1 MRSFRGTVLLTVLF
15 VAILP
20 GGALFSQ
27 STTSTPDTAAP
38 PPADIAQNSTTY
50 DAPATNA
57 PAAATPATPATPDQV
72 STPAT
77 TDTNAPAAAPAT
89 PDQMSTPAAPAAPD
103 TNVPAAAP
111 AANPPDLT
119 TPGASAPPA
128 PAPPDVTQPQPV
140 PASPDMSAPATPA
153 DNTSPEAATPGHR
166 NKKLVGPPTTQAPMP
181 GEQGPIVREIH
192 IEYIGPKTVAES
204 VILSNM
210 RTTVGDVYTPA
221 SVEEDV
227 RNLYATGFFTNLAI
241 KDEPLGD
248 GVRVN
253 VVVQPKP
260 LVKEIVING
269 AHEIKTTRVK
279 KEIKS
284 KVGEPLSEQ
293 QISEDADKIKDLY
306 LGKGYNQVQV
316 SYKIDTNDEFGR
328 SLITFTISE
337 GARAY
342 VTEVNFAGND
352 HLTTKELRKV
362 MKTRKKN
369 FLSFINKSGLFKED
383 DFQADL
389 DSLRTYYNSK
399 GFIDMSIKDVKFD
412 TPRPKELKVTITV
425 FEGIQYHVGKIDFT
439 GNVIFTKDQLR
450 AYRNFKVI
458 RMTEGM
464 VYSPRAWAPEG
475 KEPDENLPTLDNDIK
490 RLRDLYGTRGYI
502 EMEITPQREANVESG
517 KIDINYQIVENSQSY
532 IQQIIIQGNNHT
544 KDKVIRR
551 ELANAP
557 GEIYDSV
564 KAEQSKKR
572 LENLGYFADGK
583 VSIDPQDTTV
593 PNRKNMV
600 VTVEEKRTGSVTFG
614 AGFSS
619 VDSLLGFV
627 EITQGNFDIFNFP
640 YFTGGG
646 EKFRVRLQYGLERQ
660 DVEVSFKEPWFLEQR
675 LALGYDLFY
684 HNATYLSNYYD
695 ERNYGASV
703 SLARAF
709 GQYWSGSI
717 AYTLQEFEIY
727 DFQNNPSPQILN
739 EGGYRSESSI
749 TMGMTF
755 DNRDSV
761 LLSRKGVHADFTT
774 EFAGGPLL
782 GQTNIYKFQADA
794 QKYFL
799 LPYDLILMIGGSTG
813 VINYYDTSTEV
824 PLFDRFFLGGS
835 RSIRGFGNR
844 DIGPIDDNNE
854 PLGGDTMA
862 YANVE
867 LTFPIMD
874 RVRGAVWTDLGFL
887 DARPFHYTDA
897 YQEGDAAA
905 GVGLRLNLPIGPLR
919 LDYGL
924 PYKDQG
930 YNHNNTGKFSFDV
943 GYQF

>member
-1 MRSFRGTVLLTVLF
+1 MRSFRATVLLTVLF
-15 VAILP
+15 VALLS

-27 STTSTPDTAAP
+27 STASTSSDTGALP
-38 PPADIAQNSTTY
+38 PTDIAQNNVTN
-50 DAPATNA
+50 DATATNTPAAQPAT
-57 PAAATPATPATPDQV
+57 PASSDQMSSPATPATPASSDQM
-72 STPAT
+72 STPAAAAT
-77 TDTNAPAAAPAT
+77 TPSAADTNAPAAAPAT
-89 PDQMSTPAAPAAPD
+89 PASPD
-103 TNVPAAAP
+103 I
-111 AANPPDLT
+111 AN
-119 TPGASAPPA
+119 PGASGTPSAT
-128 PAPPDVTQPQPV
+128 PPDVTQPQPV
-140 PASPDMSAPATPA
+140 PMAPDTNAPAAST
-153 DNTSPEAATPGHR
+153 DNTVPDATVPGHK
-166 NKKLVGPPTTQAPMP
+166 NKKLVGPPETQAPVP
-181 GEQGPIVREIH
+181 GQQGPIVREIH

-260 LVKEIVING
+260 LVKDIVVNG
-269 AHEIKTTRVK
+269 AHEIKTVRVK

-284 KVGEPLSEQ
+284 KIGETLSEQ
-293 QISEDADKIKDLY
+293 QISQDADKIKDLY
-306 LGKGYNQVQV
+306 LSKGYNQVEV

-328 SLITFTISE
+328 SVITFTISE
-337 GARAY
+337 GQRAY
-342 VTEVNFAGND
+342 VTEVDFVGND

-383 DFQADL
+383 DFQQDL

-399 GFIDMSIKDVKFD
+399 GFIDMSIKDVKYD
-412 TPRPKELKVTITV
+412 TPKAKELKVTITV

-439 GNVIFTKDQLR
+439 GNVIYTKDQLR
-450 AYRNFKVI
+450 VYRNFKVI
-458 RMTEGM
+458 RMTEGS
-464 VYSPRAWAPEG
+464 VYSPHAWAPEG

-502 EMEITPQREANVESG
+502 EMQVTPQREANVESG

-572 LENLGYFADGK
+572 LENLGYFADNK

-646 EKFRVRLQYGLERQ
+646 EKFRVRIQYGLERQ
-660 DVEVSFKEPWFLEQR
+660 DLEISFKEPWFLEQR

-684 HNATYLSNYYD
+684 HNATYLSTYYN
-695 ERNYGASV
+695 ERNYGGSV

-709 GQYWSGSI
+709 GPFWSGSI

-727 DFQNNPSPQILN
+727 DFQNNPSTQLLA

-761 LLSRKGVHADFTT
+761 LLSRKGVHADFSA

-799 LPYDLILMIGGSTG
+799 LPYDMILMLGGSTG
-813 VINYYDTSTEV
+813 VINYFDTSTEV

-844 DIGPIDDNNE
+844 DIGPIDSNNE

-897 YQEGDAAA
+897 YKEGDAAA

>member
-1 MRSFRGTVLLTVLF
+1 LGAVKILSALLLAF
-15 VAILP
+15 LP
-20 GGALFSQ
+20 VTGLFSQ
-27 STTSTPDTAAP
+27 TTNSPDTSSASTNAAPQAAVPAVPAVPASPADQISIPGASASPAMVPGQAPAATPDMSNPGPAAP
-38 PPADIAQNSTTY
+38 PDQTT
-50 DAPATNA
+50 
-57 PAAATPATPATPDQV
+57 
-72 STPAT
+72 
-77 TDTNAPAAAPAT
+77 
-89 PDQMSTPAAPAAPD
+89 AAPD
-103 TNVPAAAP
+103 TSV
-111 AANPPDLT
+111 
-119 TPGASAPPA
+119 
-128 PAPPDVTQPQPV
+128 
-140 PASPDMSAPATPA
+140 
-153 DNTSPEAATPGHR
+153 PGHR
-166 NKKLVGPPTTQAPMP
+166 VKKLVGPPDTQAAL
-181 GEQGPIVREIH
+181 GAQSGPIVREIDV
-192 IEYIGPKTVAES
+192 EYIGPKTVAES

-210 RTTVGDVYTPA
+210 RTTVGQVYSAA

-269 AHEIKTTRVK
+269 AHKIKEAKIK

-284 KVGEPLSEQ
+284 KVGESLSEQ
-293 QISEDADKIKDLY
+293 QVSADADKIKDLY

-328 SLITFTISE
+328 SIVTFTISE
-337 GARAY
+337 GDRAY
-342 VTEVNFAGND
+342 VTEVDFVGND

-369 FLSFINKSGLFKED
+369 LLSFINKSGLFKQD
-383 DFQADL
+383 DFQTDL

-399 GFIDMSIKDVKFD
+399 GYIDMSVKDVKFEN
-412 TPRPKELKVTITV
+412 PAPNRLKVTITV
-425 FEGIQYHVGKIDFT
+425 FEGIQYTVGKIDFA
-439 GNVIFTKDQLR
+439 GNVIFSNAELR
-450 AYRNFKVI
+450 TYRGFQVV
-458 RMTEGM
+458 RMSEGK

-475 KEPDENLPTLDNDIK
+475 KDPDPELPSLDNDIK
-490 RLRDLYGTRGYI
+490 RIRDLYGTRGYI
-502 EMEITPQREANVESG
+502 EMQITPERQANVESG
-517 KIDINYQIVENSQSY
+517 KIDILYHIVENSQSY
-532 IQQIIIQGNNHT
+532 VDQIIIQGNNRT

-551 ELANAP
+551 ELAVAP
-557 GEIYDSV
+557 GQIYDSV
-564 KAEQSKKR
+564 RADQSKKR
-572 LENLGYFADGK
+572 LDNLQYFDK
-583 VSIDPQDTTV
+583 VDISPQDTTV

-600 VTVEEKRTGSVTFG
+600 VTVEEKRTGSITFG

-627 EITQGNFDIFNFP
+627 EITQGNFDLFNFP

-660 DVEVSFKEPWFLEQR
+660 DAEISFKEPWFLEQR

-695 ERNYGASV
+695 QKNFGASV

-709 GQYWSGSI
+709 GPFWSGSI
-717 AYTLQEFEIY
+717 TYTLQDFDIY
-727 DFQNNPSPQILN
+727 NFQNNPSPQILQ
-739 EGGYRSESSI
+739 EGGYRTDSSI
-749 TMGMTF
+749 TVGMSF

-761 LLSRKGVHADFTT
+761 LLSRHGVHADVSA
-774 EFAGGPLL
+774 EFAGGPLF
-782 GQTNIYKFQADA
+782 GQTNIYKFQVDA
-794 QKYFL
+794 QKYIL
-799 LPYDLILMIGGSTG
+799 LPYDMILTIAGATG
-813 VINYYDTSTEV
+813 IVDFYGNSTEV
-824 PLFDRFFLGGS
+824 PIFDRFFLGGS

-844 DIGPIDDNNE
+844 DIGPIDDNSE
-854 PLGGDTMA
+854 PLGGNTMA
-862 YANVE
+862 YGNLE

-874 RVRGAVWTDLGFL
+874 RIRGAVWNDLGFL
-887 DARPFHYTDA
+887 DPDAFHYSNA
-897 YQEGDAAA
+897 FSEGDAAA

-930 YNHNNTGKFSFDV
+930 YNHSNTGKFSFDV